1 MRSPVDATITTV
13 HGRPVDLSKLRAI
26 SPSRGTPAIT
36 AITADVLRAIRPDDA
51 SSPVSAAMQSV
62 QATLQRTPSA
72 RVLSVPVPLLPPHV
86 AMAAEM
92 MESGKVATPKVTG
105 YSLGP
110 DAFSPQSH
118 KRRRVDAEEEAPAPK
133 IIYLPPPTT
142 VVHGFRNKVRGHV
155 PPDYY
160 TMDEEERTIHMTMLI
175 KYMAKLRTVYGADMD
190 IPKIQFSTNPAYM
203 RKVYIFYTEIV
214 DQTEANSNLQL
225 YRFFV
230 SVYLS
235 MLELVVTKAFGYTE
249 HATLAHKI
257 YNSRYI
263 TWYEEALHELCETG
277 SFSFTKSWHPVL
289 KILVYGLVQ
298 TMAVVIIM
306 LLYKLIGANAAV
318 IESLFLNLIGSRDEP
333 IQNNKAPQAGPAPRQ
348 AAAGTPRTSATDL
361 PPPTDPAAGTTLGG
375 FDLSNLNIG
384 NIVTQIT
391 GAIGG
396 LGASTTPAVPPASS
410 QTPRGP
416 RHRR

>member
-1 MRSPVDATITTV
+1 MQV
-13 HGRPVDLSKLRAI
+13 HETG
-26 SPSRGTPAIT
+26 
-36 AITADVLRAIRPDDA
+36 
-51 SSPVSAAMQSV
+51 
-62 QATLQRTPSA
+62 LQRTPSA
-72 RVLSVPVPLLPPHV
+72 RVLSTPVPLLPPHI
-86 AMAAEM
+86 AMAAQM
-92 MESGKVATPKVTG
+92 METGKIATPKASG
-105 YSLGP
+105 YTLGP
-110 DAFSPQSH
+110 DVFSPQSH
-118 KRRRVDAEEEAPAPK
+118 KRRRVDIEETHEPK

-175 KYMAKLRTVYGADMD
+175 KYMAKLRLVYGAEMD

-263 TWYEEALHELCETG
+263 TWYEDALHELCETG

-333 IQNNKAPQAGPAPRQ
+333 IQNNRAPQAGPAPRQ
-348 AAAGTPRTSATDL
+348 AGTPRAAAGVDL
-361 PPPTDPAAGTTLGG
+361 PPPTDPAAGTTFGG

-396 LGASTTPAVPPASS
+396 LGATPAPPPTTTS